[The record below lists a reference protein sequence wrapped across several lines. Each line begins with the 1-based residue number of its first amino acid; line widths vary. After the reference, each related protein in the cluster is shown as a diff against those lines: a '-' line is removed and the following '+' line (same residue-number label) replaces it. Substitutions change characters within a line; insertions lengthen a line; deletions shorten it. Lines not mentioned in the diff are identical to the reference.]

1 MKIFI
6 LEDNVALAKNIQE
19 YLKIKGIKSDID
31 FDGERGLEKIQT
43 IHYDVLIIDINL
55 PNKDWLTICREL
67 RASWNTLPIL
77 MLTSRNTSKDVVVGL
92 DAGADD
98 YLGKPFDMEELISRI
113 HALARRNSCNK
124 EQIVTIKNV
133 TVNLPQRTVERS
145 WKPVTLS
152 TLEFNL
158 LKYLVQNR
166 GIPVD
171 RKTLFEEVW
180 WDFDDHMFSRSVDV
194 YIGYLRKKL
203 GKTFIETKKWF
214 GYVIK

>member
-1 MKIFI
+1 MKVFV

-19 YLKIKGIKSDID
+19 YLKIKGVKSDID
-31 FDGERGLEKIQT
+31 FDGERGLQKIQNS
-43 IHYDVLIIDINL
+43 HYDILILDINL
-55 PNKDWLTICREL
+55 PHKDGITICKEL
-67 RASWNTLPIL
+67 RNSGNTLPIL

-113 HALARRNSCNK
+113 HALTRRNSCNK
-124 EQIVTIKNV
+124 EQTITIKNV
-133 TVNLPQRTVERS
+133 TINLPQRAVERS
-145 WKPVTLS
+145 WKSVSLS
-152 TLEFNL
+152 TLEFDL
-158 LKYLVQNR
+158 LKYLLQNR
-166 GIPVD
+166 GMPVD
-171 RKTLFEEVW
+171 RKTLFEEVR

>member
-1 MKIFI
+1 MKIFL

-19 YLKIKGIKSDID
+19 YLKLKGIKVDID
-31 FDGERGLEKIQT
+31 FDGERGLQKLET
-43 IHYDVLIIDINL
+43 NHYDLLILDINL
-55 PNKDWLTICREL
+55 PNKDGLTICKEL
-67 RASWNTLPIL
+67 REQWKTLPIL

-113 HALARRNSCNK
+113 HALTRRNSCNK
-124 EQIVTIKNV
+124 EQTITIKNV
-133 TVNLPQRTVERS
+133 TINLPQRTVERS
-145 WKPVTLS
+145 GKPVSLS
-152 TLEFNL
+152 TLEFDL
-158 LKYLVQNR
+158 LKYLLQNR

-194 YIGYLRKKL
+194 YIWYLRKKL